1 MQICQNALSLAQEK
15 EFMRRNRFQK
25 GSVRPRKHGR
35 HKVWVAQ
42 WREQGANRT
51 KVLGRCSQVS
61 KGQAHATLAQILQPL
76 NESAEF
82 RQAPI
87 YTFKQYI
94 GDVFLPA
101 YRQKWKE
108 STRSTSEPDILR
120 YLVPAFGDQL
130 MSMITRQHMQKF
142 LGDKASSLSSSIVGH
157 LRWHLNAIFKMA
169 VSDGVVEFNPA
180 EALFIPACKRTPDK
194 RTMSKDE
201 VLTAL
206 NVLDVRER
214 LVVRMGMFDGM
225 RPGEIYAIQ
234 LGKIDECSVRIDQR
248 LYGSSNID
256 TPKGRKGKN
265 TSRTVALAPGTIA
278 DLNLWKTFLGDL
290 PATAYLF
297 LSETSNS
304 PLRPNNHWKR
314 SIRPRLAQF
323 GLGWVNF
330 QVLRRTNASLSRKAN
345 VDDKVSADQ
354 RGHGLGVSLG
364 VYAISDLDQKIEA
377 VTKLESAVID
387 ANPNDDFEFVA
398 SGKRQSKTGKKTKV
412 Q

>member
-1 MQICQNALSLAQEK
+1 M
-15 EFMRRNRFQK
+15 
-25 GSVRPRKHGR
+25 
-35 HKVWVAQ
+35 
-42 WREQGANRT
+42 
-51 KVLGRCSQVS
+51 LGRCSQVS
-61 KGQAHATLAQILQPL
+61 KGQAHAMLAQILQPL

-130 MSMITRQHMQKF
+130 MSMITRQHMQEF

-214 LVVRMGMFDGM
+214 LVVRMGIFDGM

-278 DLNLWKTFLGDL
+278 DLNLWKTFLGGL

-297 LSETSNS
+297 LSETGNS

-354 RGHGLGVSLG
+354 RGHGLGVSLS

-377 VTKLESAVID
+377 VTKLESDVID
-387 ANPNDDFEFVA
+387 AQKDDDFEFVA
-398 SGKRQSKTGKKTKV
+398 SEKRHPKTGSDKKTE
-412 Q
+412 